1 MIFPLRERSAFFFFF
16 FFSWLEKAWPKC
28 SAGEQEKRRFL
39 REDPLEEPFLR
50 TAGGSGW
57 D

>member
-1 MIFPLRERSAFFFFF
+1 MIFPLRERSAFFFLVG
-16 FFSWLEKAWPKC
+16 WRKPGK
-28 SAGEQEKRRFL
+28 SAQLVSKKRDRLFL

-50 TAGGSGW
+50 TAGESGW